1 MKKHLSRLFILLIAM
16 TLAMPAAV
24 FATTPPPASATR
36 GTLSVEY
43 RYMSGQEPNIPQ
55 EIERFGFRYYLVS
68 QTDPVLESTL
78 PAARTFSYSVNGK
91 LTPAQLAEEEA
102 RLGLTATIT
111 ATSVPIDLQI
121 EMDREVL
128 INDPRLETNDV
139 ADLPSGAQYFDPD
152 SVEAFIRDSGIVVG
166 LTDDNAISNIALVEP
181 PLEDILR
188 GRTILKNPEITG
200 VEFEAITADDG
211 FPLGYNATVVYR
223 GFVQFSVIGYTSVDI
238 TYTTGEYGEVD
249 VYIIT
254 AEYESDELP
263 PPIQVAAIG
272 DGGVPLAGGL
282 TPEDQ
287 ALVNSQSG
295 NLIQDIADG
304 YVPLGN
310 AEVSGTWSLL
320 SMILAVAALVIAA
333 IYTIGIFAMRKR
345 EEEIKEYGEDSER
358 LMIIEKRAALLR
370 TMTIIVGAMT
380 IVMWLFTDDLSLG
393 VTWINMFTQIAAIL
407 CGITIVLLVFTRRQN
422 NKVKQFIEDLLN
434 DEAIVA

>member
-24 FATTPPPASATR
+24 FATTPPTASATR

-43 RYMSGQEPNIPQ
+43 RFMEGQEPNIQQ

-68 QTDPVLESTL
+68 QSDPALESTL

-121 EMDREVL
+121 EMDQEVL
-128 INDPRLETNDV
+128 IPGQDTNDV
-139 ADLPSGAQYFDPD
+139 LDLPTGAQFFDPD
-152 SVEAFIRDSGIVVG
+152 TVRDYILDNDLVTG
-166 LTDDNAISNIALVEP
+166 LTADNEISNIALVDP
-181 PLEDILR
+181 PLEDVLR
-188 GRTILKNPEITG
+188 GRTITKNPEVTG
-200 VEFEAITADDG
+200 VEFEAIKAADG

-223 GFVQFSVIGYTSVDI
+223 GFVQFSVIGYTAVEI
-238 TYTTGEYGEVD
+238 TYATDEFGEVD

-263 PPIQVAAIG
+263 PPIEVVAIG

-295 NLIQDIADG
+295 NLLQDIADG

-310 AEVSGTWSLL
+310 AGVSGTWSLL
-320 SMILAVAALVIAA
+320 SMILAVAALAIAA
-333 IYTIGIFAMRKR
+333 IYTIGIFAKRKR
-345 EEEIKEYGEDSER
+345 EQEIKEHGEDSER
-358 LMIIEKRAALLR
+358 LKIIEKRFTLLR

-380 IVMWLFTDDLSLG
+380 ILMWLYTDDLSLG
-393 VTWINMFTQIAAIL
+393 VTWINMFTQIAAVL
-407 CGITIVLLVFTRRQN
+407 CGITIVLLVFTKRQY
-422 NKVKQFIEDLLN
+422 NKVKQFIEGLFK